1 MKKTGSQILLSW
13 AMVILLVIFLF
24 GLSGVFYR
32 IYNADTWSSPSVET
46 ISYQLNSYNYHLTD
60 STQVIEIGVQPL
72 WVPAS
77 IITQLMQYDQVLLE
91 MLQSRD
97 YQIRFYNYYKGADLI
112 YLIQKHQL
120 EGGVAGDMP
129 VLMGMIDSSLVA
141 VAPVQQG
148 FTSIVSS
155 KYSLV
160 EELKNKRVGYAYGT
174 NAHLSLM
181 SSMENHGISV
191 DDVHMVPMNIYQ
203 MVEALHQNEIAAFAA
218 WEPIPSMAIHKYSDQ
233 KSIYKSFTMGFL
245 VFGKEFCQQNPEAV
259 LLITAAE
266 IRAFNWL
273 QESRNNLLKGV
284 EWSLAD
290 ANKFLSEGKIEL
302 TNYQISTLAKKDML
316 ANADLPSL
324 AHVGLDSTGFI
335 SRQFLNLKK
344 WSFIPDT
351 ISWSVIRSSFNQN
364 IVPEIQ
370 KNPAKYRIFEYNY
383 LPVSEGDKQ
392 TLLYD

>member
-1 MKKTGSQILLSW
+1 MKNPGKHILLSW
-13 AMVILLVIFLF
+13 LMVILLITFIF
-24 GLSGVFYR
+24 GLVGVFYR
-32 IYNADTWSSPSVET
+32 IYNADIWIAPSGKT
-46 ISYQLNSYNYHLTD
+46 IAYQLNSYDYKLTD
-60 STQVIEIGVQPL
+60 STQIIEMGVQPL

-77 IITQLMQYDQVLLE
+77 IITQVMQYDQVLLE
-91 MLQSRD
+91 MLQAKN
-97 YQIRFYNYYKGADLI
+97 YQIRFYNYNKGADLI
-112 YLIQKHQL
+112 HLIQKNQL

-129 VLMGMIDSSLVA
+129 VLMGMTDSSLEA

-160 EELKNKRVGYAYGT
+160 EELKNKRVGYVYGT
-174 NAHLSLM
+174 NAHLSLV
-181 SSMENHGISV
+181 SSLENHGISV
-191 DDVHMVPMNIYQ
+191 DDIHMVPMNIYQ
-203 MVEALHQNEIAAFAA
+203 MVEALHQNEIDAFAA
-218 WEPIPSMAIHKYSDQ
+218 WEPIPSMAIHKHSDQ

-245 VFGKEFCQQNPEAV
+245 VFSKEFFQQNPEAV

-273 QESRNNLLKGV
+273 QKSRNNLLRGV
-284 EWSLAD
+284 EWSLAGS
-290 ANKFLSEGKIEL
+290 NQFLTEGKIEL
-302 TNYQISTLAKKDML
+302 TNYQMSTLAKKDIL
-316 ANADLPSL
+316 VNGDLPSL
-324 AHVGLDSTGFI
+324 TNMDVDSTGYV

-344 WSFIPDT
+344 WGFIPDT
-351 ISWSVIRSSFNQN
+351 ISWSFVRSSFNQN

-392 TLLYD
+392 PQIYD

>member
-1 MKKTGSQILLSW
+1 MKNPGKHILLSW
-13 AMVILLVIFLF
+13 LMVILLITFIL
-24 GLSGVFYR
+24 GLAGVFHR
-32 IYNADTWSSPSVET
+32 IYNAEMWTAPYGET
-46 ISYQLNSYNYHLTD
+46 ITYQLNSYDYRLTD
-60 STQVIEIGVQPL
+60 STQIIEMGVQPL

-77 IITQLMQYDQVLLE
+77 IITQVMQYDQVLLE
-91 MLQSRD
+91 MLQAKN
-97 YQIRFYNYYKGADLI
+97 YQIRFYNYNKGADLI
-112 YLIQKHQL
+112 HLIQKNIL

-129 VLMGMIDSSLVA
+129 VLMGMTDSSIEA

-174 NAHLSLM
+174 NAHLSLV
-181 SSMENHGISV
+181 SSLENHGISV
-191 DDVHMVPMNIYQ
+191 DDIHMVPMNIYQ
-203 MVEALHQNEIAAFAA
+203 MVEALHQNEIDAFAA
-218 WEPIPSMAIHKYSDQ
+218 WEPIPSMAIHKHSDQ

-245 VFGKEFCQQNPEAV
+245 VFSKEFFRQNPEAV

-273 QESRNNLLKGV
+273 QQSRNNLLRGV
-284 EWSLAD
+284 EWSLAGS
-290 ANKFLSEGKIEL
+290 NQFLTEGKIEL
-302 TNYQISTLAKKDML
+302 TNYQMSTLAKKDIL
-316 ANADLPSL
+316 VNGDLPSFTNMD
-324 AHVGLDSTGFI
+324 VDSTSYI

-344 WSFIPDT
+344 WGFIPDT
-351 ISWSVIRSSFNQN
+351 SNWSVVRSSFNLN

-383 LPVSEGDKQ
+383 LPVSEGEKQ
-392 TLLYD
+392 PRIYD